1 MLSKLHSVGPGFDR
15 CRNMTL
21 FPNSEFRFKLSS
33 FTQTLIDFT
42 QALNALSLSC
52 NFSVFPVAYIANA
65 SHVAFTESRLFLT
78 VSNTYWFYLVLV
90 FSSSLW
96 WHRQHAIESLCCVAI
111 STQRNVIDMSLCGI
125 VVGRRQGPVIEL
137 RVYTRATVRLITSHL
152 RASAAACAV
161 AALPSRLSRCSDDS
175 PAVQQNTLACK
186 WNQRCTAHV

>member
-33 FTQTLIDFT
+33 FTETLIDFT

-90 FSSSLW
+90 SL
-96 WHRQHAIESLCCVAI
+96 
-111 STQRNVIDMSLCGI
+111 
-125 VVGRRQGPVIEL
+125 VVCDDIGSMQL
-137 RVYTRATVRLITSHL
+137 RVSAVSRYQHNVTLLI
-152 RASAAACAV
+152 
-161 AALPSRLSRCSDDS
+161 
-175 PAVQQNTLACK
+175 
-186 WNQRCTAHV
+186 